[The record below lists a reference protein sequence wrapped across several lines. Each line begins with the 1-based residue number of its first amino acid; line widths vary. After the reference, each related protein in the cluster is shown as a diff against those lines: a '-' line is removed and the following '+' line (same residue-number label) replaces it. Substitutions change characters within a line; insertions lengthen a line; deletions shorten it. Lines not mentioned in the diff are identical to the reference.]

1 MEIQEDTI
9 WTKYKYLVPP
19 KNRIPRKS
27 FHSLYEEY
35 RAHPERKTALV
46 AKLRSM
52 TLKNGF
58 TPAKKGAF
66 SKKKGGK
73 KSRRVGRSRRARR

>member
-1 MEIQEDTI
+1 MDIQESTI
-9 WTKYKYLVPP
+9 WTKYTYLVPA
-19 KNRIPRKS
+19 KNRIPRKK
-27 FHSLYEEY
+27 FHLLYEEY
-35 RAHPERKTALV
+35 KLHPNRKAAIL

-66 SKKKGGK
+66 SKKKGGR
-73 KSRRVGRSRRARR
+73 KSRKSRKVRR